1 MYPAKRAAAT
11 ANIVPRTILG
21 LSQKLDRIAGM
32 ASPRSS
38 LIISDEEL
46 STETGKNT
54 EFVVVL
60 NDEPQGGIKKRRAA
74 GVARPRDRLTY

>member
-1 MYPAKRAAAT
+1 MTADRVGAMAA
-11 ANIVPRTILG
+11 
-21 LSQKLDRIAGM
+21 LDRIAIPQEVLDRITGM